1 MPQPPLT
8 RLRSAWL
15 LTDLPLPLPLPPLF
29 PTVLQLAVPP
39 PAPAVCRHL
48 PPICGRVP
56 EVALW
61 PRAPRPEAAQLGK
74 GSPVPCPL
82 PSHRRRHSARHA
94 LTPPRLPL
102 RSLELAANRLR
113 HRSLLRLRSRSY
125 LAPISPPS
133 RQVEL
138 RRAQRTLGLSL
149 SLGGARGK
157 RTKFQQQATA
167 LLIMRA
173 ALGPDALP
181 RPAPAAEAGAG
192 AAAVMPTSVAGDD
205 DTLLEVIS
213 LTL

>member
-1 MPQPPLT
+1 M
-8 RLRSAWL
+8 
-15 LTDLPLPLPLPPLF
+15 
-29 PTVLQLAVPP
+29 
-39 PAPAVCRHL
+39 
-48 PPICGRVP
+48 
-56 EVALW
+56 
-61 PRAPRPEAAQLGK
+61 
-74 GSPVPCPL
+74 
-82 PSHRRRHSARHA
+82 
-94 LTPPRLPL
+94 
-102 RSLELAANRLR
+102 
-113 HRSLLRLRSRSY
+113 
-125 LAPISPPS
+125 
-133 RQVEL
+133 EL

-192 AAAVMPTSVAGDD
+192 AGAAVMPTSVAGDD